1 MIAKDEEALICD
13 LAETYRIYD
22 YKQLPPL
29 RVAVFAV
36 GLRENSRIKMKL
48 NDQKTPIDTLILA
61 GIADRLSVLAW
72 MQTEDGR
79 KGINRPAMLVDT
91 LVNKKPKETDVI
103 VFKSGEDFEKTRKE
117 IISNMAGGE

>member
-1 MIAKDEEALICD
+1 MIARDEEALICD
-13 LAETYRIYD
+13 LAETYHIYD

-72 MQTEDGR
+72 MRSEDGR
-79 KGINRPAMLVDT
+79 KGINRPTMLADV

-103 VFKSGEDFEKTRKE
+103 VFKSGEDFEKTRNE

>member
-36 GLRENSRIKMKL
+36 GLRENSRIKMRL
-48 NDQKTPIDTLILA
+48 NDQKTPIDTLIMA
-61 GIADRLSVLAW
+61 GIADRLSVLIW
-72 MQTEDGR
+72 MQTADGR
-79 KGINRPAMLVDT
+79 KGINRPTMLVDT
-91 LVNKKPKETDVI
+91 LVNKKPKETDVV
-103 VFKSGEDFEKTRKE
+103 VFKSGEDF
-117 IISNMAGGE
+117 

>member
-1 MIAKDEEALICD
+1 MIAKDEEALTCD

-48 NDQKTPIDTLILA
+48 NDQKIPIDTLILA

-72 MQTEDGR
+72 MQTADGR
-79 KGINRPAMLVDT
+79 KGINRPTMLVDT
-91 LVNKKPKETDVI
+91 LVNKKPKETDVV
-103 VFKSGEDFEKTRKE
+103 VFKSGEDFEKTRNE
-117 IISNMAGGE
+117 IITGMAGGE

>member
-1 MIAKDEEALICD
+1 MIAEDEDALICD

-48 NDQKTPIDTLILA
+48 NDQKTPIDTLILS
-61 GIADRLSVLAW
+61 GIADRLSVLIW
-72 MQTEDGR
+72 MQTADGR
-79 KGINRPAMLVDT
+79 KGINRPTMLVDT
-91 LVNKKPKETDVI
+91 LVNKNPKETDVI
-103 VFKSGEDFEKTRKE
+103 VFISGEDFENTRNE
-117 IISNMAGGE
+117 IVKGMAGGE